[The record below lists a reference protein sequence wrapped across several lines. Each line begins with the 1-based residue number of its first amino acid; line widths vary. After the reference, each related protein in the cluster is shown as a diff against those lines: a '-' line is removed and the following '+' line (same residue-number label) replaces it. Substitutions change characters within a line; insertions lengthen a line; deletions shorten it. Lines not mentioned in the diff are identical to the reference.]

1 MSGVCKGP
9 RAGVWCLDSDRT
21 QPERGVGGRRAP
33 AGSGRGVG
41 LELLQFWDSF
51 QGFKRGNDLKSFD
64 EDLAA
69 GTVGNVMGG
78 QE

>member
-1 MSGVCKGP
+1 MVCAKALGQGC
-9 RAGVWCLDSDRT
+9 GVWTVTGLSRSG
-21 QPERGVGGRRAP
+21 GVGGRRAP

-41 LELLQFWDSF
+41 LEPLQFWDSF
-51 QGFKRGNDLKSFD
+51 QGFKRGTDLKSFE